1 MAHQSPQAWGT
12 GAVLGIPGLKI
23 AYVDSSCLVS
33 VVLGEPG
40 SREILE
46 RLSRY
51 DRLFSSPLLEAEL
64 QSSLA
69 RVGDDGKIKNALAW
83 FRWVF
88 PYRRLTQ
95 EINLVL
101 DAGYLKGPDL
111 WHLSCAL
118 FLQLRIQ
125 TPLAFLTV
133 DGRQGDI
140 ARDLGFR
147 VL

>member
-1 MAHQSPQAWGT
+1 
-12 GAVLGIPGLKI
+12 LKI

-33 VVLGEPG
+33 VVLGESG
-40 SREILE
+40 YREILG

-64 QSSLA
+64 RSALA
-69 RVGDDGKIKNALAW
+69 RAGDDGRIRNVLTW

-95 EINLVL
+95 EIDLVL
-101 DAGYLKGPDL
+101 DTGYLKGSDL

-118 FLQLRIQ
+118 FLRPRIE
-125 TPLAFLTV
+125 TSLSFLTV
-133 DGRQGDI
+133 DRRQGDI
-140 ARDLGFR
+140 ARALGFG